1 MLRLNISS
9 KWKRLVQTGLFLFPF
24 ILCAV
29 IRYIFKIQTN
39 YIGQG
44 GNKMKTNKLSYEEQV
59 LKIGNGKMLEPG
71 FYNVDLEKV
80 EDINNGFLKSRT
92 PNKKTDSIR
101 YAIFEKDDTS
111 IRSEKCYNLRNMCA
125 VVLPQNLKT
134 IEEEAFSFC
143 FNLKE
148 IVFPDGLEKIGE
160 DAFLMSGL
168 QSVTIPASVKMI
180 RESAFRVCEN
190 LVSFTIEENEKP
202 GFVIYLGSR
211 MFEDCSKLRDLSLSN
226 CVLHIPNGFCQKC
239 NSLTNVDLPE
249 SVLTI
254 DAWAFGRCHNLETV
268 KIEANIEYINNCA
281 FALSENFDIEYC
293 GIKTSINDLGSESFC
308 DRLKWVHELITKSE
322 TAINSKKIEEIK
334 SLLKC
339 HDDYS
344 LDTTQINYELVKAI
358 RVILGIDE
366 RNEA

>member
-1 MLRLNISS
+1 M
-9 KWKRLVQTGLFLFPF
+9 
-24 ILCAV
+24 
-29 IRYIFKIQTN
+29 
-39 YIGQG
+39 
-44 GNKMKTNKLSYEEQV
+44 GNNNKLSYEEQV

-80 EDINNGFLKSRT
+80 EDINGFLKSRT
-92 PNKKTDSIR
+92 PNEKTDSIR

-148 IVFPDGLEKIGE
+148 IVFPDGLEEIGE
-160 DAFLMSGL
+160 EAFLMSGL

-226 CVLHIPNGFCQKC
+226 CVLHIPNEFCQKC

-268 KIEANIEYINNCA
+268 KIGANIEYIDNCA

-339 HDDYS
+339 HDNYS
-344 LDTTQINYELVKAI
+344 LDTTHVNYELVKAI